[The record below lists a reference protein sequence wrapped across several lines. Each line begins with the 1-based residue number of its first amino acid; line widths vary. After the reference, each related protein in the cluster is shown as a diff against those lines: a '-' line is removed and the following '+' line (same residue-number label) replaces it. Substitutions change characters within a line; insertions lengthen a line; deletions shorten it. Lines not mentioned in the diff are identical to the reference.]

1 MLPPSLSSR
10 LCLSALRVSAV
21 GLVRMLVVLCS
32 AALHAFPLQQ
42 CLGDACLRSS
52 VVPSILR
59 TLQGRAQL
67 RRHFQDRFRHQPV
80 RAPPASASLALLR
93 PSPSP
98 AASPLRTSLP
108 RRCLLGLLPRS
119 PALSSGRDGT
129 VEGWPDAAREI
140 NSLRRRAFL
149 GHLKLDLA
157 DAV

>member
-1 MLPPSLSSR
+1 MSFLPFCEPCRGGHNFDGTSKIVFDIN
-10 LCLSALRVSAV
+10 LCA
-21 GLVRMLVVLCS
+21 CS
-32 AALHAFPLQQ
+32 A
-42 CLGDACLRSS
+42 
-52 VVPSILR
+52 
-59 TLQGRAQL
+59 
-67 RRHFQDRFRHQPV
+67 
-80 RAPPASASLALLR
+80 ASASLALLR